1 MYHSKKPHLNMI
13 VFWETMILFYIIH
26 CHNYIHNVRGVYFN
40 AMLYF
45 IQHQRQRTTLSRG
58 LQRIFTSN
66 HVGRYYIN
74 SRKGNYVTSM
84 TRPIIQTKGLLLLV
98 TKTSSTQIFRLLSL
112 APMLYI
118 IINRTLKYPL
128 VRWDKEA
135 LYH

>member
-1 MYHSKKPHLNMI
+1 MFS
-13 VFWETMILFYIIH
+13 WETTIFFYIINY
-26 CHNYIHNVRGVYFN
+26 HNYIHNVRGYVFN
-40 AMLYF
+40 AMLSF
-45 IQHQRQRTTLSRG
+45 IQPHNKRITLFHE
-58 LQRIFTSN
+58 LQIIFTSN